1 MPPPMVPPGLRRLF
15 LERVHRVGY
24 GLGLRRCRPA
34 QPSHLRQPDSP
45 GPRQADLGRVHATEN
60 KCKICHE
67 LQHIRRTPLSR
78 GEWAD
83 NLKNMRERGTPMTD
97 AELAVILDYLS
108 LYYSRDPA
116 PSPSPDT
123 LSTAGNDPI
132 AKLLE
137 AHACSGCH
145 TLDKRVVGPSFREIA
160 QRYAGDDR
168 AAARYCRQGA
178 HAAVRG
184 FGGRCRCL
192 RQLASPTGS
201 RQAAGWVLAQK

>member
-1 MPPPMVPPGLRRLF
+1 M
-15 LERVHRVGY
+15 
-24 GLGLRRCRPA
+24 
-34 QPSHLRQPDSP
+34 
-45 GPRQADLGRVHATEN
+45 TEN

-108 LYYSRDPA
+108 AYYSRDPA
-116 PSPSPDT
+116 PPPAPDT
-123 LSTAGNDPI
+123 LAGADSDPV

-160 QRYAGDDR
+160 QRYAGD
-168 AAARYCRQGA
+168 AG
-178 HAAVRG
+178 AAVRLAG
-184 FGGRCRCL
+184 KVRAGGQGAWGQVPMPPAPGVADAEL
-192 RQLASPTGS
+192 SKLIE
-201 RQAAGWVLAQK
+201 WVLAQR

>member
-1 MPPPMVPPGLRRLF
+1 LR
-15 LERVHRVGY
+15 LERFLAWAL
-24 GLGLRRCRPA
+24 LGFFCQAGIA
-34 QPSHLRQPDSP
+34 QLPDKLTSGP
-45 GPRQADLGRVHATEN
+45 GSTLTEN

-108 LYYSRDPA
+108 AYYSRDPA
-116 PSPSPDT
+116 PAPSPDT
-123 LSTAGNDPI
+123 LSAAGGDPV

-145 TLDKRVVGPSFREIA
+145 TLEQRIVGPSFREIA
-160 QRYAGDDR
+160 RRYAGDAG
-168 AAARYCRQGA
+168 AAARLAAKVKSGGQG
-178 HAAVRG
+178 VWG
-184 FGGRCRCL
+184 
-192 RQLASPTGS
+192 QVPMPP
-201 RQAAGWVLAQK
+201 AAGIAEPELARLLDWVLEQK